1 MPHVHGVS
9 RPRTPSR
16 RAVPCSPGGVGGGG
30 GGGAVR
36 YRQTLTAPDTRRGLR
51 PAAGHIH
58 TSPGTIPL
66 CAGSWKWPSVPL
78 SLSATLP
85 TSRTKYMILR
95 FRVEGKTGAHSR
107 GHMYIAGFR
116 FIDLRLGS
124 GHFMGEFCLG
134 SCIRKAPSKSRQSL
148 VTGLLVFCASCKMY
162 VKLEVWRRGDQSTSP
177 CLTSS

>member
-1 MPHVHGVS
+1 MHLSHACIQEEENVGRNRRLHRVGRQRGHVPHVHGVS

-16 RAVPCSPGGVGGGG
+16 RAVPCSPGGVGG

-95 FRVEGKTGAHSR
+95 FRVEVKTGAHSR

-124 GHFMGEFCLG
+124 GHFMGSSAWVLVSG
-134 SCIRKAPSKSRQSL
+134 KRHRRVDSR
-148 VTGLLVFCASCKMY
+148 
-162 VKLEVWRRGDQSTSP
+162 W
-177 CLTSS
+177 